1 MIWLIGCKGMLGMEV
16 ARQLAENNMDFEG
29 TGRNVDV
36 TSAQELADFAEGKNI
51 SYIINCSAYTA
62 VDKAESDVEL
72 AKKINEAGT
81 RNIANLAKKIH
92 ARLIHVST
100 DYVFDGNG
108 TEPYTEES
116 PVAPIGVY
124 GKTKAAGEVFVKDI
138 LDEYYIIRTAW
149 LYGWSGRNF
158 VYTMIKAMNANSRIQ
173 VVNDQKGS
181 PTFAGDLADVI
192 IRIIKKQDVPF
203 GTYHCT
209 DNGEITWWD
218 FANEI
223 KKQGVEFGLIENK
236 DCVII
241 PCTTEEYPTPAKRP
255 QYSVL
260 NKDKIQKA
268 LGITLPLWNDS
279 LSFFLK
285 SGLFDKG
292 RIL

>member
-1 MIWLIGCKGMLGMEV
+1 
-16 ARQLAENNMDFEG
+16 
-29 TGRNVDV
+29 
-36 TSAQELADFAEGKNI
+36 
-51 SYIINCSAYTA
+51 
-62 VDKAESDVEL
+62 
-72 AKKINEAGT
+72 
-81 RNIANLAKKIH
+81 
-92 ARLIHVST
+92 
-100 DYVFDGNG
+100 
-108 TEPYTEES
+108 
-116 PVAPIGVY
+116 
-124 GKTKAAGEVFVKDI
+124 
-138 LDEYYIIRTAW
+138 
-149 LYGWSGRNF
+149 
-158 VYTMIKAMNANSRIQ
+158 MIKAINANSKIK

-181 PTFAGDLADVI
+181 PTFAGDLADII
-192 IRIIKKQDVPF
+192 IRIIKKQGVPF

-209 DNGEITWWD
+209 DIGEITWWD

-236 DCVII
+236 DCDII

-292 RIL
+292 RTL

>member
-1 MIWLIGCKGMLGMEV
+1 MIWLIGCKGMLGMEI
-16 ARQLAENNMDFEG
+16 ARQLTENNMEFAG
-29 TGRNVDV
+29 TGRDVDV
-36 TSAQELADFAEGKNI
+36 TSAQELADFAKGKNI

-72 AKKINEAGT
+72 AKKLNEAGT
-81 RNIANLAKKIH
+81 RNIATLAKKIH

-116 PVAPIGVY
+116 PVAPVGVY

-138 LDEYYIIRTAW
+138 LYEYYIIRTAW

-223 KKQGVEFGLIENK
+223 KKQGIELGLIENK
-236 DCVII
+236 DCDII
-241 PCTTEEYPTPAKRP
+241 PCKTDEYPTPAKRP
-255 QYSVL
+255 HYSVL
-260 NKDKIQKA
+260 CKEKIQKV
-268 LGITLPLWNDS
+268 LGITLPPWNES
-279 LSFFLK
+279 LNAFLK
-285 SGLFDKG
+285 SSLFDKG
-292 RIL
+292 RIV